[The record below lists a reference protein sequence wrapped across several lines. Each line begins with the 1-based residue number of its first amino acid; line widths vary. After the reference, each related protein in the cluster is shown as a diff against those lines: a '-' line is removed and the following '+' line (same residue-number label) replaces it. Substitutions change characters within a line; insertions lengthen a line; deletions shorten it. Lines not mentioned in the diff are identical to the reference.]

1 MLFDEDS
8 DGKVDKD
15 EFLSCLRRNPLLI
28 ALFTPQ
34 PQHKELSGNGV
45 LEIV

>member
-1 MLFDEDS
+1 MLLDEDN
-8 DGKVDKD
+8 DEKIYKD
-15 EFLSCLRRNPLLI
+15 DFLSCLRRNPLLI

-34 PQHKELSGNGV
+34 PELKESCGNGV